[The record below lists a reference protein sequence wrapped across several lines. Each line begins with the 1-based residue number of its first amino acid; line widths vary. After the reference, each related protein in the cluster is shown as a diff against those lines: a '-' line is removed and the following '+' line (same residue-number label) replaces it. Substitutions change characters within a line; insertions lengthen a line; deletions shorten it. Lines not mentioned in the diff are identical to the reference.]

1 MTNKIYLKRNTTP
14 AIPIRVNGVDFN
26 KLDKV
31 ILGFKACKHNNTPLL
46 LKKTI
51 MKESGVFKDTS
62 SSGFTVVVTL
72 TTKDTFEL
80 KPGDL
85 FVDVYP
91 IVGTAVI
98 NTGAPLRYEVIDT
111 LLDEVITI

>member
-14 AIPIRVNGVDFN
+14 AIPIRVNGVDYN
-26 KLDKV
+26 SLTKV
-31 ILGFKACKHNNTPLL
+31 VLGFKACKNKNTPLL

-51 MKESGVFKDTS
+51 SKDTGVFKDTS
-62 SSGFTVVVTL
+62 ESGFTIIVTL
-72 TTKDTFEL
+72 SAQETFSL
-80 KPGDL
+80 KHGDL

-91 IVGTAVI
+91 VVGNAII

-111 LLDEVITI
+111 LMDEVIVI

>member
-1 MTNKIYLKRNTTP
+1 MTNRIYIKRNTTP
-14 AIPIRVNGVDFN
+14 AIPIRVNGVDYN
-26 KLDKV
+26 SLDKV
-31 ILGFKACKHNNTPLL
+31 VLGFKACKHKTTPLL
-46 LKKTI
+46 FKKTI
-51 MKESGVFKDTS
+51 TKANGIFKDTS
-62 SSGFTVVVTL
+62 TSGFTVVVTL
-72 TTKDTFEL
+72 STKETFSL

-91 IVGTAVI
+91 VVGTAVI